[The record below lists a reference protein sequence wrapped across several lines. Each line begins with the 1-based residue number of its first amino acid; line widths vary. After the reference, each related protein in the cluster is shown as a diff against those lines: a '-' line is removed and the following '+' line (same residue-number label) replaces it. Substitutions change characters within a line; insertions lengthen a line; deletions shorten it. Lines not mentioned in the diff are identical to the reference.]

1 VKDNREFSQAQK
13 FRTDMQQAGRFDEF
27 GSIKG
32 AGDRIGKMAV
42 EVSGDGEATTL
53 ISMEKFFREHA
64 SLRDAIRKHRSLI
77 PASQQA
83 AEVKNEQ
90 LRDLK
95 QAGGKTR
102 RGGMMRADEVNQDK
116 DAQRDAGAEG
126 AFPRSPTAF
135 VDLTYGGTEGGAQP
149 LKKLTRK
156 ETEEYLKRILENT
169 VNVTKVLEEQLKEL
183 QARGWNEYIM

>member
-1 VKDNREFSQAQK
+1 
-13 FRTDMQQAGRFDEF
+13 MQHAGRFDEF

-42 EVSGDGEATTL
+42 EVSGEGEATTL

-64 SLRDAIRKHRSLI
+64 ALRDAIRRHRSLI

-95 QAGGKTR
+95 QAGAKSR
-102 RGGMMRADEVNQDK
+102 RGGVLRADESNQQSG
-116 DAQRDAGAEG
+116 AQRDAGDG

-135 VDLTYGGTEGGAQP
+135 VDLTYGTEGGTQP

-156 ETEEYLKRILENT
+156 ETEDYLKRILENT